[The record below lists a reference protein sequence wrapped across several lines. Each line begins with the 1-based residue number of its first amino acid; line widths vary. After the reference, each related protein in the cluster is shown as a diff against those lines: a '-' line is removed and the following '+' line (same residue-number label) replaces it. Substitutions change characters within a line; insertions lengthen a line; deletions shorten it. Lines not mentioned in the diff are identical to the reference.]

1 MAEVKWIKIVTDIFD
16 DEKILLIE
24 SMPESDAIIVV
35 WFKLLCLA
43 GKNNN
48 SGVFMLNDKIHYT
61 DEMLS
66 TIFRKPIN
74 IVRLALQTFERFGMI
89 EIINDVI
96 TIPNWSKYQTL
107 DQMEERKEYMKNYMQ
122 KYRQKQKKLIEG
134 ECKVNSKV
142 NSKVN
147 VNALDIERDKEEE
160 IEENI
165 DINNISKDILCS
177 TFVERVIES
186 WNSLGLTSKLKT
198 IKAGTKRH
206 TMLKARVKQ
215 YSENEIVQAI
225 NNIKESSFLMGRVK
239 DFEITFDW
247 FIRPNNFI
255 KVLEN
260 NYKDKG
266 DKNGFGNSNS
276 RVEGKE
282 SEISGTT
289 APGWEGVDWSKF

>member
-1 MAEVKWIKIVTDIFD
+1 MKYTIHGLQQEKLISLGLTNDDALVLSVIKDMYSSAS
-16 DEKILLIE
+16 IE
-24 SMPESDAIIVV
+24 SKVIDEERYIWINQNSLIFEQIPILGT
-35 WFKLLCLA
+35 KRTLLRKMKKFEEL
-43 GKNNN
+43 GLIKR
-48 SGVFMLNDKIHYT
+48 K
-61 DEMLS
+61 
-66 TIFRKPIN
+66 TIFNKNGVKGSFGYISITEKLDYLTEYTVCQNVTEGYDKLSPGVCQNVTGGMTKCHSKDYPIKDYPIKDYPIKDSN
-74 IVRLALQTFERFGMI
+74 
-89 EIINDVI
+89 
-96 TIPNWSKYQTL
+96 
-107 DQMEERKEYMKNYMQ
+107 
-122 KYRQKQKKLIEG
+122 
-134 ECKVNSKV
+134 
-142 NSKVN
+142 
-147 VNALDIERDKEEE
+147 
-160 IEENI
+160 
-165 DINNISKDILCS
+165 INNISKDILCS

-186 WNSLGLTSKLKT
+186 WNSLCLTSKLKT

-215 YSENEIVQAI
+215 YSEDEIIQAI

-276 RVEGKE
+276 RIEGKE
-282 SEISGTT
+282 SGISGTT

>member
-61 DEMLS
+61 DEMLA
-66 TIFRKPIN
+66 TIFRKPLN
-74 IVRLALQTFERFGMI
+74 TVRLALKTFEEFGMI
-89 EIINDVI
+89 EIINNVI
-96 TIPNWSKYQTL
+96 TIPNWNKHQSL
-107 DQMEERKEYMKNYMQ
+107 DAYERKKERDRIYQREK
-122 KYRQKQKKLIEG
+122 RAKQKLLANKKSSDKSADESSD
-134 ECKVNSKV
+134 VV
-142 NSKVN
+142 
-147 VNALDIERDKEEE
+147 ALDIERDKEEDKE
-160 IEENI
+160 KEI

-198 IKAGTKRH
+198 IKTGTKRYS
-206 TMLKARVKQ
+206 MLKARVKQ
-215 YSENEIVQAI
+215 YSEDEIVQAI

-266 DKNGFGNSNS
+266 DKNGFGKSNS
-276 RVEGKE
+276 RIEGEE
-282 SEISGTT
+282 SGISGTT